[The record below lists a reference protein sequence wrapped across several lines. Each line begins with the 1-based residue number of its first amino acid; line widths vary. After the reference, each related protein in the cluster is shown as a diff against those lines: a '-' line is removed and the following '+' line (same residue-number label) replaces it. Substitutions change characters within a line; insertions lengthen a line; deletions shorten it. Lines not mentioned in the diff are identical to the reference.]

1 MNVIDFGQERRR
13 RRSSNTYEAIR
24 LQLEHI
30 SQTQGL
36 RNFTLGDNRG
46 LALAH
51 AGQVTES
58 EILAAYAPLLATC
71 LDRQRRAQIF
81 EKLRQFVPDASESS
95 LQIRTFS
102 IDGEVLH
109 LAILAHTAVKH
120 TDLYRAVSGV
130 RRILSQSQ
138 IAA

>member
-30 SQTQGL
+30 SRTQGL

-51 AGQVTES
+51 SGQTTES

-81 EKLRQFVPDASESS
+81 DKLRQFVPDATENS
-95 LQIRTFS
+95 LQIRTFA

-109 LAILAHTAVKH
+109 LAILGNTAVKH

-130 RRILSQSQ
+130 RRILAQSQ